1 MVSPK
6 KKIYLVF
13 TFLIFG
19 LSCSGIKTTLNNSH
33 YQNEITLHLS
43 ASEWN
48 IRGRINIE
56 TNEGFNSTNGVTM
69 GNGSVDSPYI
79 IENWIINTTTI
90 KGSCPGIYI
99 QNTTAHVIIRN
110 CILIDNAYGV
120 LLENTKNVAIE
131 NNTMKFNTDSI
142 FIRNSTNIIILDNTF
157 HVQSVRGIRLI
168 DSHNTIAENNI
179 IEQGYYGIK
188 LSNSTNNTFKTN
200 RISNQKN
207 AGFSLD
213 NLSHNNTIAN
223 MHLFDNQYGIE
234 LFSGDLNNVVNN
246 TIFSNSRTGIYL
258 LSSDNNLITR
268 NNVTKNGDFGIILW
282 FSNNNI
288 ISYNDFRNNNQS
300 WRAEFNSTG
309 NEFIGNVNS
318 FKDKINEIPY
328 PVFFGMLVSV
338 ELICYFLVIRP
349 KERKK
354 KSSLTLKSVVEG

>member
-1 MVSPK
+1 MITWFP

-56 TNEGFNSTNGVTM
+56 TNEGFNSTNGVTR

-79 IENWIINTTTI
+79 IENWVINTTTI

-142 FIRNSTNIIILDNTF
+142 FIRNSTNIISYNTF
-157 HVQSVRGIRLI
+157 HVQSVIEFNNRF
-168 DSHNTIAENNI
+168 SQYHKNNI
-179 IEQGYYGIK
+179 IE
-188 LSNSTNNTFKTN
+188 
-200 RISNQKN
+200 
-207 AGFSLD
+207 
-213 NLSHNNTIAN
+213 
-223 MHLFDNQYGIE
+223 
-234 LFSGDLNNVVNN
+234 
-246 TIFSNSRTGIYL
+246 
-258 LSSDNNLITR
+258 
-268 NNVTKNGDFGIILW
+268 
-282 FSNNNI
+282 
-288 ISYNDFRNNNQS
+288 
-300 WRAEFNSTG
+300 
-309 NEFIGNVNS
+309 
-318 FKDKINEIPY
+318 KDIME
-328 PVFFGMLVSV
+328 
-338 ELICYFLVIRP
+338 
-349 KERKK
+349 
-354 KSSLTLKSVVEG
+354 